1 MDYKIKLKLFILN
14 LDSENSV
21 DNLAIKLPIWLISIS
36 LLVIICF
43 ALLNGKGLEFCPPA
57 ICGKVDPNENEDQL
71 NVLKEKDKKISELN
85 ERMTKLAELSDKE
98 VERSQIKIRE
108 LEDKYLK
115 LSQATGNVRE
125 QNNPVNQS
133 SQKPAAAPKQPE
145 VINDSYLLPIRQF
158 HQEARCYGSSLN
170 FTVGEEKPECVS
182 KEELASRFLG
192 FLVQLNQYDKAMP
205 KSKDLAKKE
214 LIKLQQKYKFSKLGW
229 YSIHVFNILATE
241 IRTKALATQQN

>member
-1 MDYKIKLKLFILN
+1 MANLFM
-14 LDSENSV
+14 
-21 DNLAIKLPIWLISIS
+21 KLPIWLVS
-36 LLVIICF
+36 LSFLVIT
-43 ALLNGKGLEFCPPA
+43 ALFFLVFFNGNASEFCPHS
-57 ICGKVDPNENEDQL
+57 ICGKNDKSKNEDYL
-71 NVLKEKDKKISELN
+71 TAIREKDMQIEDLNDSLSEVNKALI
-85 ERMTKLAELSDKE
+85 KQFLK
-98 VERSQIKIRE
+98 SQKQVKD
-108 LEDKYLK
+108 LEDRNLV
-115 LSQATGNVRE
+115 LSRAFDSKKTQASTVKNVKSRLE
-125 QNNPVNQS
+125 EATVRQPDVPKSENQS
-133 SQKPAAAPKQPE
+133 ESHQ

-170 FTVGEEKPECVS
+170 FTIGEEKPECVP

>member
-1 MDYKIKLKLFILN
+1 MDYKIKLKIFILN

-36 LLVIICF
+36 LLVIICY
-43 ALLNGKGLEFCPPA
+43 ALLNGNGLEFCPPA
-57 ICGKVDPNENEDQL
+57 ICGKVNSSENEDQL

-85 ERMTKLAELSDKE
+85 ERIMKLADLSDKE
-98 VERSQIKIRE
+98 VERSQIKIKE
-108 LEDKYLK
+108 LEDKNLK
-115 LSQATGNVRE
+115 LSQATENVQE
-125 QNNPVNQS
+125 QNNPVDQNF
-133 SQKPAAAPKQPE
+133 QKPAAPKQSE

-170 FTVGEEKPECVS
+170 FTIGEEKPECVP